1 MHFCAYRIFG
11 MGTNMAGHYAR
22 DAKRE
27 FRRRRLQVL
36 AYAGL
41 ALLAAATAVV
51 VVMALVR

>member
-1 MHFCAYRIFG
+1 MG
-11 MGTNMAGHYAR
+11 MSSGNFYSH

-41 ALLAAATAVV
+41 VVLAVITLVV
-51 VVMALVR
+51 VTLALQR